1 MDAFYAFA
9 QIEQKREAEELIK
22 AENLNA
28 EAAKRYITTS
38 IKREFA
44 SDNGTELNSI
54 LPKMSPLNPEYLTK
68 KQSVF
73 QKIVA
78 FVEKFKKVGGEI

>member
-28 EAAKRYITTS
+28 EAAKR
-38 IKREFA
+38 F
-44 SDNGTELNSI
+44 
-54 LPKMSPLNPEYLTK
+54 PKNCG
-68 KQSVF
+68 F
-73 QKIVA
+73 CW
-78 FVEKFKKVGGEI
+78 EI